1 MKTRETRTYRAE
13 TLDAAM
19 EAARRELGPGVR
31 VISADRL
38 RRGGVGGFFATE
50 IGVEIVC
57 EGADEATANGA
68 AGVLE
73 QLVRE
78 QRDLFEPSAEAPSR
92 AVARETETTTRSR
105 DWAAVAAERVGVG
118 AGSEG
123 GTRDT
128 RGAPRRVIGEPLLK
142 GSDQLG
148 LVSDAA
154 DIIESRRRAAEA
166 ERERESRERISR
178 DSSNAELVARRV
190 EDRQQEVLEERLRE
204 RERASQIAAE
214 RDAERTR
221 SAKLEIERDRAIEQV
236 LSERTG
242 AAVEIGRLEA
252 EREAADKRSHS
263 LRVEIE
269 RLRGEREAV
278 LRREELLR
286 EALHQEMTVSEE
298 RTSMSAPYG
307 VEVLEKLSLPEDI
320 LRRVRGGVALA
331 KAIPAN
337 KVGYP
342 SSEDGLVVLVGP
354 GQMVL
359 DLQRKLQQELGVKT
373 SDCAYVTARE
383 LVLRET
389 TGVRVLHD
397 ESEIVTWVD
406 GRSDP
411 KHTSI
416 LAVEYNASP
425 SWASSLRRVSRSV
438 PFGKWRLVLP
448 ASYPVEETRTL
459 LVALSAH
466 DPVIDVVGVDASK
479 SPARILAYAD
489 RIATVDGE
497 THNGSLWASKLWERA
512 CQL

>member
-1 MKTRETRTYRAE
+1 
-13 TLDAAM
+13 M

-31 VISADRL
+31 VITANRL

-57 EGADEATANGA
+57 EGAEEATANGA

-78 QRDLFEPSAEAPSR
+78 QRDQFEPRSETKSRGAAGLANVERDTAAAPR
-92 AVARETETTTRSR
+92 AR
-105 DWAAVAAERVGVG
+105 DWAAVAADRVGVG
-118 AGSEG
+118 ATSETTVG
-123 GTRDT
+123 DARS
-128 RGAPRRVIGEPLLK
+128 GARRVIGEPLLK

-148 LVSDAA
+148 LVTDAA
-154 DIIESRRRAAEA
+154 EIIEERRRAADA
-166 ERERESRERISR
+166 EREREARERVAR

-190 EDRQQEVLEERLRE
+190 EERQQEVLEERLRE
-204 RERASQIAAE
+204 RERATQIAAE
-214 RDAERTR
+214 RDAERAR

-236 LSERTG
+236 LSERTE
-242 AAVEIGRLEA
+242 AAVEIGRLES

-286 EALHQEMTVSEE
+286 EALHQEMTSSEE
-298 RTSMSAPYG
+298 RTGMSSSEPYG

-331 KAIPAN
+331 KAIPSN
-337 KVGYP
+337 RVGYP
-342 SSEDGLVVLVGP
+342 SGEDGLVVLVGP

-359 DLQRKLQQELGVKT
+359 DLQRKLQRELGVKT

-389 TGVRVLHD
+389 IGVRVLHD
-397 ESEIVTWVD
+397 EAEIVTWVD
-406 GRSDP
+406 GRMDP

-438 PFGKWRLVLP
+438 PYGKWRLVLP
-448 ASYPVEETRTL
+448 ATYPVEETRTL

-466 DPVIDVVGVDASK
+466 DPVIDVVGVDTSN

-497 THNGSLWASKLWERA
+497 PHNGSLWASKLWERA

>member
-1 MKTRETRTYRAE
+1 
-13 TLDAAM
+13 M

-31 VISADRL
+31 VISANRL

-57 EGADEATANGA
+57 EAADEATANGA

-78 QRDLFEPSAEAPSR
+78 QRDQFEPSSDTASRSGVVREAEN
-92 AVARETETTTRSR
+92 VTRGR
-105 DWAAVAAERVGVG
+105 DWAAVAADRVGVG
-118 AGSEG
+118 VGA
-123 GTRDT
+123 DT
-128 RGAPRRVIGEPLLK
+128 PSKPRRVIGEPLLR

-154 DIIESRRRAAEA
+154 DIIEERRRAADA
-166 ERERESRERISR
+166 ERERDARERIAR
-178 DSSNAELVARRV
+178 DQSNAELVARRV

-204 RERASQIAAE
+204 RERATQIAAE
-214 RDAERTR
+214 RDAERAR

-236 LSERTG
+236 LTERTE

-252 EREAADKRSHS
+252 EREASDKRAHS

-286 EALHQEMTVSEE
+286 EALHEEMTASEE
-298 RTSMSAPYG
+298 RTGMSPSEPYG
-307 VEVLEKLSLPEDI
+307 VEVLEKLSLPDEI

-342 SSEDGLVVLVGP
+342 GGEDGLVVLVGP

-359 DLQRKLQQELGVKT
+359 ELQRKLQRELGVKT
-373 SDCAYVTARE
+373 SDCAFVTARE
-383 LVLRET
+383 LVARET
-389 TGVRVLHD
+389 IGVRVLHD
-397 ESEIVTWVD
+397 EAEIVTWVD
-406 GRSDP
+406 GRMDP

-425 SWASSLRRVSRSV
+425 SWASNLRRVSRSV
-438 PFGKWRLVLP
+438 PYGKWRLVLP
-448 ASYPVEETRTL
+448 ATYPIEEIRTL

-466 DPVIDVVGVDASK
+466 DPVIDVVGVDSTNA
-479 SPARILAYAD
+479 PARILAYAD

>member
-1 MKTRETRTYRAE
+1 
-13 TLDAAM
+13 
-19 EAARRELGPGVR
+19 V
-31 VISADRL
+31 
-38 RRGGVGGFFATE
+38 
-50 IGVEIVC
+50 
-57 EGADEATANGA
+57 
-68 AGVLE
+68 
-73 QLVRE
+73 VRE
-78 QRDLFEPSAEAPSR
+78 AES
-92 AVARETETTTRSR
+92 VTRGR
-105 DWAAVAAERVGVG
+105 DWAAVAAERVGVSVDASPAAS
-118 AGSEG
+118 AG
-123 GTRDT
+123 
-128 RGAPRRVIGEPLLK
+128 RRVVGEPLLK

-148 LVSDAA
+148 LMSDAA
-154 DIIESRRRAAEA
+154 EIIEERRRAQDAD
-166 ERERESRERISR
+166 REREARERISR
-178 DSSNAELVARRV
+178 DQANAELVARRV
-190 EDRQQEVLEERLRE
+190 EDRQQEVLEERMRE
-204 RERASQIAAE
+204 RERATQIAAE
-214 RDAERTR
+214 RDAERAR

-236 LSERTG
+236 LSERTE

-252 EREAADKRSHS
+252 EREAADKRTHS

-286 EALHQEMTVSEE
+286 EALHQEMTASEE
-298 RTSMSAPYG
+298 RTGMASSEPYG

-337 KVGYP
+337 RVGYP
-342 SSEDGLVVLVGP
+342 SGEDGLVVLVGP

-359 DLQRKLQQELGVKT
+359 DLQRKLQRELGVKT
-373 SDCAYVTARE
+373 SDCAFVTARE

-389 TGVRVLHD
+389 IGVRVLHD

-406 GRSDP
+406 GRMDP

-438 PFGKWRLVLP
+438 PYGKWRLVLP
-448 ASYPVEETRTL
+448 ATYPIEETRTL

-466 DPVIDVVGVDASK
+466 DPVIDVVGVDTTSA
-479 SPARILAYAD
+479 PARILAYAD

>member
-78 QRDLFEPSAEAPSR
+78 QRDQFEPSSTTARPT
-92 AVARETETTTRSR
+92 VARETETTTRSR

-118 AGSEG
+118 AASEG
-123 GTRDT
+123 VRDT
-128 RGAPRRVIGEPLLK
+128 SGAARRVIGEPLLK

-166 ERERESRERISR
+166 ERERETRERISR

>member
-1 MKTRETRTYRAE
+1 
-13 TLDAAM
+13 
-19 EAARRELGPGVR
+19 
-31 VISADRL
+31 
-38 RRGGVGGFFATE
+38 
-50 IGVEIVC
+50 
-57 EGADEATANGA
+57 
-68 AGVLE
+68 
-73 QLVRE
+73 
-78 QRDLFEPSAEAPSR
+78 
-92 AVARETETTTRSR
+92 
-105 DWAAVAAERVGVG
+105 
-118 AGSEG
+118 
-123 GTRDT
+123 
-128 RGAPRRVIGEPLLK
+128 
-142 GSDQLG
+142 
-148 LVSDAA
+148 VSDAA

-166 ERERESRERISR
+166 ERERETRERISR

-252 EREAADKRSHS
+252 EREAADKRAHS